1 MAEADKPLAELAAT
15 EKKIDPPKNEFSKPD
30 PVVAAEAE
38 TSAAA
43 RLKAFED
50 EHLGVDAVR
59 INGQIERGVGSQ
71 FAKMSDAER
80 AQHAALEN
88 LVAAEAKLIDAHT
101 ALMKADADC
110 EAAAAAVETAEEKA
124 NAAAD

>member
-1 MAEADKPLAELAAT
+1 MSDEDKPLEHLATT
-15 EKKIDPPKNEFSKPD
+15 EAAMDKPA
-30 PVVAAEAE
+30 PAPESEPE

-43 RLKAFED
+43 RLQAFED

-59 INGQIERGVGSQ
+59 INGQIERGVGSAY
-71 FAKMSDAER
+71 AKMSDEER
-80 AQHAALEN
+80 AQHVALEN

-110 EAAAAAVETAEEKA
+110 EAAAAAVEMAKEKA
-124 NAAAD
+124 DAVAN